1 MSSLRSDNY
10 MPFGQGLH
18 KCAGME
24 LARMEISVLLHHLVL
39 NFDWELAEPDPPL
52 ARAFPDFPKGL
63 PIKVR
68 RISVV
73 EWRGN
78 GKRLHSVVGLLL
90 NAV

>member
-1 MSSLRSDNY
+1 

-52 ARAFPDFPKGL
+52 ACAFPDFPKGL

-73 EWRGN
+73 E
-78 GKRLHSVVGLLL
+78 
-90 NAV
+90 